1 MYEILLLPPAEKD
14 LDKLKGKL
22 FEQVIEKIKSLELDP
37 RPQGIKKLRLEE
49 ENYRLRVRDI
59 RIIYRI
65 DDREKKVF
73 IYRVKHR
80 KEVYR

>member
-1 MYEILLLPPAEKD
+1 
-14 LDKLKGKL
+14 
-22 FEQVIEKIKSLELDP
+22 VIEKIASLEVNL
-37 RPQGIKKLRLEE
+37 RPQGIKKLRLEGE
-49 ENYRLRVRDI
+49 TYRLRVRDI

-80 KEVYR
+80 KEAYR

>member
-1 MYEILLLPPAEKD
+1 MYEVLLLPPAERD

-22 FEQVIEKIKSLELDP
+22 FRQVIEKIASLEVNL
-37 RPQGIKKLRLEE
+37 RPQGIKKLRLEGE
-49 ENYRLRVRDI
+49 TYRLRVRDI

-80 KEVYR
+80 KEAYR

>member
-1 MYEILLLPPAEKD
+1 MYEVLLLPPAERD

-22 FEQVIEKIKSLELDP
+22 FKQVIEKIASLEVNL
-37 RPQGIKKLRLEE
+37 RPQGIKKLRLEGE
-49 ENYRLRVRDI
+49 TYRLRVRDI

-80 KEVYR
+80 KEAYR

>member
-1 MYEILLLPPAEKD
+1 
-14 LDKLKGKL
+14 
-22 FEQVIEKIKSLELDP
+22 VIEKIESLEVNP
-37 RPQGIKKLRLEE
+37 RPRGIKKLRLEE

-80 KEVYR
+80 REVYR